1 MENGY
6 DIGFRE
12 LSTNICTIITK
23 DVEQKRD
30 QESNERKCTK

>member
-12 LSTNICTIITK
+12 LSTNIFTIITK

-30 QESNERKCTK
+30 QESNERKRTK